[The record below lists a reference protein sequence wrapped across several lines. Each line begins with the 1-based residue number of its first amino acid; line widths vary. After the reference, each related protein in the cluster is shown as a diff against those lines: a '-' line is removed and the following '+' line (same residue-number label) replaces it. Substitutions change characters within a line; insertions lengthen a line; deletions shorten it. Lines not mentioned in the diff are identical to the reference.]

1 MNCFECR
8 KSFTNK
14 TRKEIKCLRCNIS
27 SCRSCLSKKII
38 KDVNDYSCSF
48 CKGIFTDEILEEN
61 LSKTIYIKWKKEQ
74 DTIRKLEII
83 GSGGFGECSLIRRG
97 KNVYVMKEP
106 KRKGLEYSFQS
117 EINVHK
123 LLKHPNIVPFCES
136 FTRKGIP
143 HILLYP
149 CINGSLSDLL
159 HKMKFSKKNK
169 KIIIQQ
175 VLNGLEYLQIMR
187 VVHRD
192 LKQHNLLFDEKMNLR
207 IGDFGLAKVLK
218 NGEYCYSNCGTP
230 NFKAP
235 EVIRNGRYSF
245 ECDIWSLG
253 IIVYRLFLGTY
264 PFHHKEVRVIEDRIL
279 NHRYKFPSYTTEEE
293 KEFITW
299 ILNPLQEKRPTLH
312 EIKSHKFLR
321 E

>member
-1 MNCFECR
+1 MNCFECHGR
-8 KSFTNK
+8 FTNK

-38 KDVNDYSCSF
+38 KNSSDYSCSF
-48 CKGIFTDEILEEN
+48 CKGVFNEDMLEEN
-61 LSKTIYIKWKKEQ
+61 LSKTNYKKWRKGQE
-74 DTIRKLEII
+74 TIRKIKII
-83 GSGGFGECSLIRRG
+83 GSGGFGECSLIQRG

-106 KRKGLEYSFQS
+106 KKKGLENVFQT

-123 LLKHPNIVPFCES
+123 LLYHSNIVPFCES
-136 FTRKGIP
+136 FTRKGIS

-159 HKMKFSKKNK
+159 HKMNFPIQNK

-175 VLNGLEYLQIMR
+175 VLNGMEYLQNMR

-192 LKQHNLLFDEKMNLR
+192 LKQDNLLFDERMNLR
-207 IGDFGLAKVLK
+207 IGDFGLAKILK
-218 NGEYCYSNCGTP
+218 KGELCYSNCGTTK
-230 NFKAP
+230 FKAP
-235 EVIRNGRYSF
+235 EVLRKGGYSF

-264 PFHHKEVRVIEDRIL
+264 PFNHKEVRVVEHRIL
-279 NHRYKFPSYTTEEE
+279 NHRYEFPSYTTEEE
-293 KEFITW
+293 KEFIDW